1 MADVDS
7 EAFRQQIVD
16 MLRECGLEDPTE
28 EDVAKC
34 LEDALAVH
42 ARTVGAFNRAAVVP
56 VPDPRPHRELSRPQ
70 HQQQQGGEPHTA
82 RGAAAGARGATMP
95 VGSDGDGP
103 EYSQQLPSSRGASP
117 YQPPSSYAAPPAGR
131 DDREVHYAVHASRQ
145 TTGTRQQQHHHDG
158 GVATGAGR
166 PTTGVST
173 TGAVRGDD
181 NISPEIGDYSRRYA
195 VPTGPRSRGSPSG
208 AQPPHH
214 PHLGVP
220 GGAGAHHRDR
230 AGDRISTTS
239 VRGTPVVGGPRL
251 SQSGRG
257 FRPDSIGFRSPS
269 PNFYYDPATAAG
281 SGAIGGEAAAAAGAA
296 HHRAATRQQAMAA
309 AGRRTASLGVA
320 GGERRQGAIPA
331 AVPGYLSKAY
341 ADHLRQRVDG
351 QLEAAEVKAL
361 DGDAPFAEDELPA
374 DTRVYRHQRRF
385 EPFVAT
391 STRSRG
397 GAGSGAGSGGGS
409 GPRSE
414 QQQRTSPA
422 PAAATGDDVQQQ
434 PATARGTAGS
444 GSGSGGRRGGQRAAG
459 SKGEAS
465 AGDHD
470 ISAVALRSKSA
481 ASSDH
486 YMGAA
491 DTSARRRAMALEHSI
506 TSVIYGPLGSKTYLA
521 GGFRS
526 RSAKAPV
533 ANPRLGPP
541 RRVTD
546 PVRRYAQMRECWN
559 RDGFLASQK
568 GQRRDLRWAVR
579 QSMTEWH
586 PDDLNTVE
594 HMRHQYV

>member
-1 MADVDS
+1 MADADS
-7 EAFRQQIVD
+7 EALRQQIVD

-42 ARTVGAFNRAAVVP
+42 ARTVGAFNRATAVVP
-56 VPDPRPHRELSRPQ
+56 VPEPRPHRELSRPQ
-70 HQQQQGGEPHTA
+70 HQQGGEPHTA
-82 RGAAAGARGATMP
+82 RASAGARATMA

-117 YQPPSSYAAPPAGR
+117 YQPPSSYAPPAGR

-145 TTGTRQQQHHHDG
+145 TGSRQQHHHDG

-220 GGAGAHHRDR
+220 GPGAHHRDR

-269 PNFYYDPATAAG
+269 PNFHYDPANAGG

-309 AGRRTASLGVA
+309 AGRRTASIGVA
-320 GGERRQGAIPA
+320 GAERRQGTIPA

-361 DGDAPFAEDELPA
+361 DGDAASAPFAEDELPA

-397 GAGSGAGSGGGS
+397 GAGSGAGSGGS

-414 QQQRTSPA
+414 QQQQQQQQRTSPA

-444 GSGSGGRRGGQRAAG
+444 GSGSGGRRGGRAAG
-459 SKGEAS
+459 SKGEAG
-465 AGDHD
+465 GDHD

-481 ASSDH
+481 ASSD

-491 DTSARRRAMALEHSI
+491 DASARRRAMALEHSI
-506 TSVIYGPLGSKTYLA
+506 TSVIYGPLASKTYLA